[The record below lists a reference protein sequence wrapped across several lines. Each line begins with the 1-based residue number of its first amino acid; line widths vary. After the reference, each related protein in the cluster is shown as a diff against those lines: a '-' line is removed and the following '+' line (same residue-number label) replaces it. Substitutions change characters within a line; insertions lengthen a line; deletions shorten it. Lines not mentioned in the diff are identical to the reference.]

1 MIGNS
6 GTLSTLKSIPTH
18 MHFIQILTYFGEDQK
33 DHIYIPQLP
42 LASSVN
48 YADEQSIN
56 HQPNLRHLLCFFFHV
71 LIVIN
76 KK

>member
-6 GTLSTLKSIPTH
+6 GTLNTLKSIPTH

-48 YADEQSIN
+48 YAIEQT
-56 HQPNLRHLLCFFFHV
+56 
-71 LIVIN
+71 
-76 KK
+76 